1 MKEKVIVSMGS
12 FNPPHKGHFEMFDE
26 ILKVHDKFH
35 LFVRY
40 NESVDLTSREVKEKW
55 FERISGEYDNR
66 MIIHFFSI
74 EDIKGKDYNPHIL
87 ATAVRYFESVLGE
100 PIDEVWTGEDAAP
113 LLEGMDKE
121 FPNMKFIVTKRCGI
135 TSTAIRGDIAG
146 HKDCMPDYVYEDLMR
161 ITRGE

>member
-1 MKEKVIVSMGS
+1 MSEKVVVSMGS

-26 ILKVHDKFH
+26 ILKVNEKFH

-40 NESVDLTSREVKEKW
+40 NEGVDLTSREVKEKW
-55 FERISGEYDNR
+55 FERISAEYDNR
-66 MIIHFFSI
+66 IIIHVFTM
-74 EDIKGKDYNPHIL
+74 EDMKGKDYNPHIL
-87 ATAVRYFESVLGE
+87 AGAIHYFESLLGE

-121 FPNMKFIVTKRCGI
+121 FPDMTFVVTKRCGI
-135 TSTAIRGDIAG
+135 TSTAIRNDIAG
-146 HKDCMPDYVYEDLMR
+146 HKDCMPVYVYEDLMR